1 MTCYAE
7 TDCSRPPYHHH
18 RTLRITLINS
28 AKFHAFSLLLH
39 PFFLTTSYSSEKELP
54 QFLYPKKVWDKNNKQ
69 NPILKKKRNNQ
80 AKAKWQE
87 KVWIIKKLFVT
98 SCILSMPTIMC
109 NWSWN
114 VSTDCQLHIDNSSD
128 DSLHFRNELTI
139 LVTIPLQFRNECCLL

>member
-69 NPILKKKRNNQ
+69 NPIFKKK
-80 AKAKWQE
+80 
-87 KVWIIKKLFVT
+87 KKQSSKSKMT
-98 SCILSMPTIMC
+98 RESMNYKKTLC
-109 NWSWN
+109 NK
-114 VSTDCQLHIDNSSD
+114 
-128 DSLHFRNELTI
+128 LHFVNANNHVQ
-139 LVTIPLQFRNECCLL
+139 LVMERVNGLSITH